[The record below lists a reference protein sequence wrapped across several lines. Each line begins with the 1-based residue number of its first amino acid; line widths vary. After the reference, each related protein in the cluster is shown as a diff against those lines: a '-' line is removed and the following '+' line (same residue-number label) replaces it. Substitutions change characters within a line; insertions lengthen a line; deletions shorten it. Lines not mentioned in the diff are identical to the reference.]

1 MTNKKV
7 FYKDCHQLLSI
18 IIKEHIKEIDEGL
31 CTKVS
36 VENAKA
42 IYLEMA
48 RNRVG
53 TDFANYQVL
62 DVDFEK
68 AKELL
73 ETDYYLQLSKHEE
86 ENERGLELKERESL
100 INQINAETYKR
111 QAKAA
116 EKANFLSK
124 ISIIISLVALGLS
137 ILSIIGK

>member
-7 FYKDCHQLLSI
+7 FYKDCHQLLSL
-18 IIKEHIKEIDEGL
+18 IIKEQIKEIDEEF
-31 CTKVS
+31 CKRVS
-36 VENAKA
+36 VENANA
-42 IYLEMA
+42 IYLEME
-48 RNRVG
+48 RSRVG
-53 TDFANYQVL
+53 TDYANYDVL

-73 ETDYYLQLSKHEE
+73 ETEHYLQLSKHEE
-86 ENERGLELKERESL
+86 ENERGIELKERESL
-100 INQINAETYKR
+100 INQINAETYQR